1 MKKALI
7 SPNEQV
13 SYQSGWNITT
23 KPVSPVYSFLP
34 NSARIAE
41 VAEQSFE
48 VALPLFWVDCADD
61 LNADLNWY
69 NTLTQTIDIIPAP
82 PPKPAAPDQ
91 PASTGTQ
98 TL

>member
-13 SYQSGWNITT
+13 SYQSGWDTNT
-23 KPVSPVYSFLP
+23 KPITPVYSVLP

-41 VAEQSFE
+41 VADQSFE
-48 VALPLFWVDCADD
+48 VAQPLFWVDCADD
-61 LNADLNWY
+61 VTADGYWY
-69 NTLTQTIDIIPAP
+69 DTANQTIQAIPAP

-91 PASTGTQ
+91 PTSTGTQ